1 MQMLYSCVGKA
12 MSRIFYG
19 LSSFPFT
26 IGGKSSRYCM
36 TYTQL
41 NFSTIENDIGYS
53 TSLDSNPSIFMHSHQ
68 T

>member
-1 MQMLYSCVGKA
+1 
-12 MSRIFYG
+12 MSGIFYG
-19 LSSFPFT
+19 LSSLPFT
-26 IGGKSSRYCM
+26 IGGESSRYCM

-41 NFSTIENDIGYS
+41 NFSAIENDIGYS